1 MGSSL
6 AIGVNPV
13 SIFFMA
19 RPLRIEYPGAVYFIT
34 CIGNA
39 NQNVF
44 LDSEDGNSWIEI
56 FDRVCDRFGWICY
69 AFCLMGNRYMIVVET
84 KEPNLSKGMRQLNGM
99 YTQSFNRRHSS
110 SGHLFQGRF
119 KSVHVQK
126 EKYLA
131 DLVRYILFLPVHSG
145 FVKLPQQFKW
155 SSCKYLFDRED
166 CPAWVNNKYLK
177 GLYSDPENDFSA
189 NNPPDDVILKSIKK
203 QIFLGDEDFI
213 SELQK
218 YISKDKD
225 LREIP
230 KIQRAKPISEFVNSS
245 DSKEKAIA
253 NAYLS
258 GDYTLQQIADYFS
271 LHYSTISRIVKEFEN
286 KKVA

>member
-1 MGSSL
+1 
-6 AIGVNPV
+6 
-13 SIFFMA
+13 MA

-34 CIGNA
+34 CTGNA

-44 LDSEDGNSWIEI
+44 LDSEDGKSWIDI
-56 FDRVCDRFGWICY
+56 FERVCERFDWICY
-69 AFCLMGNRYMIVVET
+69 AYCLMGSRYIIAVET
-84 KEPNLSKGMRQLNGM
+84 PEPNLSKGMRQLNGM
-99 YTQSFNRRHSS
+99 YTQSFNRRHNSV
-110 SGHLFQGRF
+110 GHLFQGRF
-119 KSVHVQK
+119 KSVNVQK

-145 FVKLPQQFKW
+145 FVKIPQQFKW
-155 SSCKYLFDRED
+155 SSCKFLFDKDD
-166 CPAWVNNKYLK
+166 CPAWVNNEYLK
-177 GLYSDPENDFSA
+177 SLYSNLEEEFSED
-189 NNPPDDVILKSIKK
+189 NPPGDGILKSINK

-230 KIQRAKPISEFVNSS
+230 KIQRAKPLSEFINSS
-245 DSKEKAIA
+245 DSREEAIA
-253 NAYLS
+253 VAYLS

-271 LHYSTISRIVKEFEN
+271 LHYSSISRIVKEFER